1 MRNMKEKN
9 KKIMAVA
16 AITTIF
22 ISVFFTGM
30 AISLE
35 ETDEV
40 IMLVR
45 IDGKLGSHVRTLEA
59 NLEYSIFE
67 EYDGFLLIKTS
78 EENKNALQRA
88 GYHIETLEN
97 RGYVGLNQY
106 SFDTKEGEPEI
117 PENLKIRSYPYD
129 GRGQYIVQFI
139 GPIRSEWLE
148 ELTQEG
154 VILHEFRHR
163 YNFIVEMDL
172 LAKRKVERL
181 DYVNW
186 IGIYQPA
193 YRFDHELLENSGRQF
208 LEISIFENADPMIM
222 ANEISNIGGEIH
234 SVVNHRIRVEIE
246 TEKIETLTNFFNIK
260 FITEGTNDYRLLNA
274 EATWIA
280 QTNIRP
286 YRKITEA
293 GVTGK
298 GQLVTVMDSELY
310 GGNSN
315 NPDHEAW
322 ADPDGNP
329 VGDNHRKIQEHYVPE
344 GGGDLNNGVYHGTHV
359 SGTVLGNS
367 PPYGEYNNHDGNAL
381 DARLIFQD
389 IDGGGQGLNVPPDM
403 YNDGWGRSYNS
414 GSRIHTN
421 SWGGGTGYTGLA
433 IEADQFNWDHKDHNV
448 LFAMGNSG
456 AGANTLSAQPEGKN
470 TFSIGGVTNYPDH
483 NTMYDASS
491 RGYAD
496 DGRIKPTVLH
506 VAQYLTSASQSADGY
521 SSMSGTSMSCPG
533 VAGQLAQIRQ
543 YYEDG
548 WYPTGIQ
555 GNNPGFN
562 PSSALVRA
570 TIING
575 AVEITGNGAYNNDA
589 RFPNGD
595 QGYGRS
601 MLDRVLHINGDE
613 RKLMVYDSWNEG
625 VSLNTGNTWTM
636 DFQVD
641 DPTQE
646 LEVTLAWT
654 DYPGPDG
661 ADQSNPAIVNDLDL
675 ELSTPGGTRYV
686 GNAFTSYNRGYSQP
700 NPTTNPW
707 SGQRTGEFDGL
718 NVEENILLIPTYNGV
733 ESGTY
738 TITVSAHQVSQGTQP
753 FALVVTGG
761 VTLEDPDP
769 RPLPPTNPIP
779 VDGATGVGTDPEL
792 SVYVEHE
799 DGNLMDVHFYDASN
813 NGLIGTDDR
822 VNSGARASVVWN
834 GLNLGTTYSWYA
846 VAEARSDG
854 QTATSATW
862 SFTTAEPTPPSI
874 TLTRPTGGEIW
885 TSGTNEDIMWST
897 TAGDGTIT
905 GIDLDYSIDGGTS
918 WTNIV
923 TGTADDG
930 VHTWLVPDEP
940 TIEAQIRA
948 TVNDDLGLSGTDT
961 SGNFEI
967 VGTIPPSITLT
978 RPTGGETW
986 YAGTNEDIMWS
997 TTAGDGTI
1005 TGINL
1010 DYSIDGGASWTNIVT
1025 GTADDGVHTW
1035 LVPDEATIEAQI
1047 RATVNDD
1054 LGLSDTDTSGNFAII
1069 GTPPTSPTGLTVEHY
1084 GAGDAVELVD
1094 NGIFDTNYDPWTLTR
1109 VQDEGDARWDADNYV
1124 EGGSIYV
1131 TAEQTGDGTADEEA
1145 YWEQSIG
1152 PTSDEIT
1159 VNAAYRIYAS
1169 TERGCGVD
1177 TTVELRVHDTN
1188 TGWQTIYTETI
1199 NLGVED
1205 IHDPG
1210 WLVFGPDAT
1219 YAPDGDVDAV
1229 MAYMH
1234 VHADG
1239 NTHPGQGAQ
1248 TATGDAWMDAIS
1260 IEAAGG
1266 GGSGTDD
1273 NAVNWT
1279 ASTDDPAKVTHYNI
1293 YRSDVETGPWDA
1305 TTLIDTV
1312 TADGSV
1318 SYSYI
1323 DTGRGTADTT
1333 LWWYVVRAEDEH
1345 GQTDGNSN
1353 AVQEPGEETITFD
1366 IDLFAGGN
1374 ADGWNFVSF
1383 NLELGDTNL
1392 ETILADI
1399 EGSYDK
1405 VMYYDA
1411 SAGQWQSYVPGRAAH
1426 YNNIDT
1432 WNHHMGLWIHAT
1444 VDDTLTVEGSAP
1456 MSTDITLYPGWN
1468 MVGLPSNTAGTGQTH
1483 GLPQD
1488 VSRIGYFDATNEY
1501 NIAYNYDP
1509 QNFEFNPGQGYMVYL
1524 DHTEPVIW
1532 TVDY

>member
-1 MRNMKEKN
+1 MRR
-9 KKIMAVA
+9 KKIGIGALFCIVILVISIFSAMPALSYSDGETDIVLIRINGLSDTLIIRNVEANIIDRYGRYALVEADTSAVNRMENLGL
-16 AITTIF
+16 
-22 ISVFFTGM
+22 SVDRMPDRNVLSIKGHLFDLTEGM
-30 AISLE
+30 PDFPAELTADGYAPGEEGLYIVHMIGPVNPEWRVSLE
-35 ETDEV
+35 EAGVDIINYQPNYAYEVWMTPEIAEEVEDLFFVNWVGVYQPGFKIANGIDPGMIDLVFYNGDRAIVEIQNENSLIELANMNDVYYISQYIEPQLYDEMATQTIGGGLWV
-40 IMLVR
+40 FDDDNNPDTAYR
-45 IDGKLGSHVRTLEA
+45 AYGNYGSYA
-59 NLEYSIFE
+59 NQIG
-67 EYDGFLLIKTS
+67 YDGAGIVTAVADTGLGDGTTP
-78 EENKNALQRA
+78 NAGHLDFTGRVL
-88 GYHIETLEN
+88 G
-97 RGYVGLNQY
+97 GY
-106 SFDTKEGEPEI
+106 SFD
-117 PENLKIRSYPYD
+117 
-129 GRGQYIVQFI
+129 
-139 GPIRSEWLE
+139 
-148 ELTQEG
+148 
-154 VILHEFRHR
+154 
-163 YNFIVEMDL
+163 
-172 LAKRKVERL
+172 
-181 DYVNW
+181 
-186 IGIYQPA
+186 
-193 YRFDHELLENSGRQF
+193 
-208 LEISIFENADPMIM
+208 
-222 ANEISNIGGEIH
+222 
-234 SVVNHRIRVEIE
+234 
-246 TEKIETLTNFFNIK
+246 
-260 FITEGTNDYRLLNA
+260 
-274 EATWIA
+274 
-280 QTNIRP
+280 
-286 YRKITEA
+286 
-293 GVTGK
+293 
-298 GQLVTVMDSELY
+298 
-310 GGNSN
+310 
-315 NPDHEAW
+315 
-322 ADPDGNP
+322 
-329 VGDNHRKIQEHYVPE
+329 
-344 GGGDLNNGVYHGTHV
+344 GGGWQDGHGHGTHCTGSVAGDTYHGT
-359 SGTVLGNS
+359 GQTV
-367 PPYGEYNNHDGNAL
+367 YNDYYAGQGSAPETDL
-381 DARLIFQD
+381 FAVKIFD
-389 IDGGGQGLNVPPDM
+389 DGGGWIGPEDLTLIVSEA
-403 YNDGWGRSYNS
+403 RSRS
-414 GSRIHTN
+414 GAYVHSN
-421 SWGGGTGYTGLA
+421 SWGASTGGAYDDRDSQFDQVARDAGDGVPMVLVIAAGNDGPGNRGGY
-433 IEADQFNWDHKDHNV
+433 N
-448 LFAMGNSG
+448 
-456 AGANTLSAQPEGKN
+456 
-470 TFSIGGVTNYPDH
+470 SIGSPGNAKNVITVGATRNYPDGSP
-483 NTMYDASS
+483 DDIAGFSS
-491 RGYAD
+491 RGWTD
-496 DGRIKPTVLH
+496 DNRVKPDVT
-506 VAQYLTSASQSADGY
+506 APGEQIYSTAPNGGYQY
-521 SSMSGTSMSCPG
+521 MSGTSMAAPAVSGAATVVVDWYESTYLTKPSPAMVKSLMVNTAYNSPNDNG
-533 VAGQLAQIRQ
+533 GINSPHIPNQDEGWGMVNLPMIVSPPANTILYDHESLLTTGNIDEFEIEYDDASEPLRISLSWMDRYAAGGDNPSLKNDLNLEVIP
-543 YYEDG
+543 
-548 WYPTGIQ
+548 PTGDSYY
-555 GNNPGFN
+555 GNG
-562 PSSALVRA
+562 LVESWSVKGQ
-570 TIING
+570 G
-575 AVEITGNGAYNNDA
+575 AVLGFDN
-589 RFPNGD
+589 NGD
-595 QGYGRS
+595 NWDDRNTVENVFVRS
-601 MLDRVLHINGDE
+601 G
-613 RKLMVYDSWNEG
+613 
-625 VSLNTGNTWTM
+625 
-636 DFQVD
+636 
-641 DPTQE
+641 E
-646 LEVTLAWT
+646 LET
-654 DYPGPDG
+654 
-661 ADQSNPAIVNDLDL
+661 
-675 ELSTPGGTRYV
+675 
-686 GNAFTSYNRGYSQP
+686 
-700 NPTTNPW
+700 
-707 SGQRTGEFDGL
+707 
-718 NVEENILLIPTYNGV
+718 
-733 ESGTY
+733 GTY
-738 TITVSAHQVSQGTQP
+738 TVRVHGFNVPEDANNDGTANQDY
-753 FALVVTGG
+753 ALVMYNAVPAST
-761 VTLEDPDP
+761 DPG
-769 RPLPPTNPIP
+769 PLPPTNPIP